1 MKRGTRTH
9 MNDHTTRRFA
19 AFLIGAVAMLSCLP
33 AASAAAETNSDKAVR
48 DHAAGAKPN
57 DRVRFDFETGD
68 LQGWKVVEGWFE
80 NPVSD
85 RAVFH
90 NVYPEIPQNRYN
102 KHGRFYLSTVE
113 RKTGPSNDQMTGVI
127 ESPVFVLDGP
137 AISFLVGGGQ
147 AENVYV
153 ALCTLDGKE
162 ALKTRGRDTEIMHR
176 VQWSAPQLVGQ
187 RVFLRVVDANTEGWG
202 HVTFDDFT
210 AQGRIDVRATGEHFA
225 RRKPILGL
233 VGLAISPDQAVG
245 LRNAIRDLMSHFGER
260 YPRGPEFLGRLEK
273 TGKRLRESADLEACD
288 EFAKLEREA
297 LIANPLVSGQP
308 ILYIVR
314 PQYRSSYHAIDTLFH
329 TNEANT
335 RDFEGGGAMKLIDF
349 AEGGK
354 TRTILDVP
362 EGIVRDP
369 EVHFTG
375 GKIVFA
381 LRRNIGED
389 WHIWEINADGSGLRQ
404 LTCAAGVSDFDPL
417 YLPDDTI
424 LFSSTREPKYN
435 QCSQDIAANLY
446 RMESDGANIHQ
457 IDRNN
462 LFNNQA
468 SLMDDGRILYA
479 RWEYVD
485 RNFGDAHGLWTTT
498 PDGAN
503 HSIFWG
509 NNTAVPGA
517 AYTPRQIPG
526 TERVVC
532 IFGPHHDH
540 LWGAMA
546 VIDRRLG
553 VDGRSGVVRTW
564 PANAVNH
571 VRSGG
576 GFDCDNSLE
585 TKLKYAD
592 PYPLSEKYFLCSR
605 MTGRGSEMGI
615 FLVDVFGNEVL
626 VHVEGRGCYDPMP
639 LKPRARP
646 PRIASRRDFASAE
659 GCFYV
664 QDVYQGTHMQGVKRG
679 AVKSLRVVEAPEKR
693 TWSPGKWFGQGY
705 MAPGMNWHSLES
717 KRILG
722 TVPVEADGSAY
733 FAVPAEKFVYFQL
746 LDANGMMIHSM
757 RSGAFAQ
764 PGERTGCIGC
774 HDHRLVAPP
783 ALAAPPLAL
792 KRPPSKLSGWQG
804 EPRLFG
810 FTAEVQPV
818 FNRHC
823 LGCHDF
829 GKDGA
834 KKLVLA
840 PDRDLTF
847 NAAYTELW
855 RKRYV
860 HCVGAGPAEIQQAY
874 AWGSHPSKLVQVL
887 RAGHH
892 DVKLSPEEL
901 DRIIT
906 WVDLN
911 APYYATYNCAYP
923 ESVSGRCPLTRPQLA
938 RLCQLAGPPLV
949 WQDEGSQFNSFASNP
964 GIMVSF
970 DRPELSPCLANFK
983 DKTDPKYREAMAL
996 IQAGKET
1003 LALRPEADMPGF
1015 VPCTEDQRREVK
1027 YAERRRIEQ
1036 RNREAI
1042 RSGNKVYDAKPDG
1055 LSSRFEAPSAK
1066 SGSR

>member
-1 MKRGTRTH
+1 MVTPEGKVSTTLETAPRFCSRKH
-9 MNDHTTRRFA
+9 PLMNMLHPISFLVPLGFVFA
-19 AFLIGAVAMLSCLP
+19 SVVLAGDNQGLQDLSQ
-33 AASAAAETNSDKAVR
+33 
-48 DHAAGAKPN
+48 AAGAQPSN
-57 DRVRFDFETGD
+57 RVQFDFETGD

-80 NPVSD
+80 NPVSE

-102 KHGRFYLSTVE
+102 KQGQFYLSTVE
-113 RKTGPSNDQMTGVI
+113 RKTGPSNDQMTGVL

-137 AISFLVGGGQ
+137 MISFLVGGGQ
-147 AENVYV
+147 AENVYI

-162 ALKTRGRDTEIMHR
+162 ILKTRGRQTEIMHR
-176 VQWSAPQLVGQ
+176 VQWSAAELVGQ
-187 RVFLRVVDANTEGWG
+187 RVFLRIVDANTDGWG

-210 AQGRIDVRATGEHFA
+210 AQGRIDPNVTGDRFA
-225 RRKPILGL
+225 SRKPILGL
-233 VGLAISPDQAVG
+233 VGLDLSPDQALG
-245 LRNAIRDLMSHFGER
+245 LRSAIQDLMITFGDR
-260 YPRGPEFLGRLEK
+260 YPRGPEFLARLEK
-273 TGKRLRESADLEACD
+273 TEKRLHENADLDAGA
-288 EFAKLEREA
+288 EFVELQREA

-329 TNEANT
+329 TDEANT

-354 TRTILDVP
+354 THTLLDVP
-362 EGIVRDP
+362 HGIARDP
-369 EVHFTG
+369 EVHFEG
-375 GKIVFA
+375 KKIVFA
-381 LRRNIGED
+381 LRRNADEN
-389 WHIWEINADGSGLRQ
+389 WHIWEINADGTDLRQ
-404 LTCAAGVSDFDPL
+404 LTSAPDVCDFDPL

-457 IDRNN
+457 LERNN

-526 TERVVC
+526 TEQVVC
-532 IFGPHHDH
+532 ILGPHHDH
-540 LWGAMA
+540 LWGALA
-546 VIDRRLG
+546 VIDRRSG
-553 VDGRSGVVRTW
+553 VDGRGGVVRTW
-564 PANAVNH
+564 PAQAVNH
-571 VRSGG
+571 VRIAG
-576 GFDCDNSLE
+576 GFDCDHSLE
-585 TKLKYAD
+585 ARFKYAD

-605 MTGRGSEMGI
+605 MTGRGFEMGI

-626 VHVEGRGCYDPMP
+626 LHVEGRGCYDPMP
-639 LKPRARP
+639 LQPRTRP
-646 PRIASRRDFASAE
+646 PQIPSRRDFASTE
-659 GCFYV
+659 GYFYV
-664 QDVYQGTHMQGVKRG
+664 QDVYQGTHMQGVSRG

-705 MAPGMNWHSLES
+705 TAPGMNWHGLEN

-757 RSGAFAQ
+757 RSGTFVQ
-764 PGERTGCIGC
+764 PGEKTGCIGC
-774 HDHRLVAPP
+774 HDHRLTAPSP
-783 ALAAPPLAL
+783 TLSLSPLAL
-792 KRPPSKLSGWQG
+792 TRPPSKLSEWQG

-818 FNRHC
+818 FNKHC

-829 GKDGA
+829 GQEGA
-834 KKLVLA
+834 EKLVLA

-847 NAAYTELW
+847 NAAYIELW
-855 RKRYV
+855 RKGYV

-887 RAGHH
+887 AQ
-892 DVKLSPEEL
+892 
-901 DRIIT
+901 
-906 WVDLN
+906 
-911 APYYATYNCAYP
+911 AT
-923 ESVSGRCPLTRPQLA
+923 T
-938 RLCQLAGPPLV
+938 
-949 WQDEGSQFNSFASNP
+949 
-964 GIMVSF
+964 
-970 DRPELSPCLANFK
+970 
-983 DKTDPKYREAMAL
+983 T
-996 IQAGKET
+996 
-1003 LALRPEADMPGF
+1003 
-1015 VPCTEDQRREVK
+1015 
-1027 YAERRRIEQ
+1027 
-1036 RNREAI
+1036 
-1042 RSGNKVYDAKPDG
+1042 
-1055 LSSRFEAPSAK
+1055 
-1066 SGSR
+1066 

>member
-1 MKRGTRTH
+1 MPLC
-9 MNDHTTRRFA
+9 FSPSLPS
-19 AFLIGAVAMLSCLP
+19 FLIAVVAMMGCRT
-33 AASAAAETNSDKAVR
+33 AVSAADLTNGHQAVP
-48 DHAAGAKPN
+48 DLASSPKPN
-57 DRVRFDFETGD
+57 NQVQFDFETGD
-68 LQGWKVVEGWFE
+68 LQGWKVVEGGFE

-102 KHGRFYLSTVE
+102 KQGRYYLSTVE

-127 ESPVFVLDGP
+127 ESPVFVLEGP
-137 AISFLVGGGQ
+137 VMFFLIGGGQ
-147 AENVYV
+147 AETVYV

-162 ALKTRGRDTEIMHR
+162 VLKSRGRETEIMHR
-176 VQWSAPQLVGQ
+176 VEWSAPQLVGQ
-187 RVFLRVVDANTEGWG
+187 RVFLRIVDANTGGWG

-210 AQGRIDVRATGEHFA
+210 AQGRIDMSATGEHFA
-225 RRKPILGL
+225 KRKPILGA
-233 VGLAISPDQAVG
+233 VGLAVSPDRAVG
-245 LRNAIRDLMSHFGER
+245 LRSAIQDLIITFGEC
-260 YPRGPEFLGRLEK
+260 YPRGAEFLARLEK
-273 TGKRLRESADLEACD
+273 TEQRLRENADLEAGA
-288 EFAKLEREA
+288 EFAELQRAA
-297 LIANPLVSGQP
+297 LIANPLVCSQP
-308 ILYIVR
+308 ILFIVR

-329 TNEANT
+329 TDEANT

-354 TRTILDVP
+354 TRTVLDVP
-362 EGIVRDP
+362 QGIARDP

-375 GKIVFA
+375 KQIVFA
-381 LRRNIGED
+381 LRRHAAED
-389 WHIWEINADGSGLRQ
+389 WHLWEIHADGTGLRQ
-404 LTCAAGVSDFDPL
+404 LTSASGVCDFDPL
-417 YLPDDTI
+417 YLPDDSI

-446 RMESDGANIHQ
+446 RMERDGANIHQ
-457 IDRNN
+457 LDRNN

-526 TERVVC
+526 TEQIVC

-564 PANAVNH
+564 PAQAVNH

-576 GFDCDNSLE
+576 GFDCDNSLMA
-585 TKLKYAD
+585 KLKYAD
-592 PYPLSEKYFLCSR
+592 PFPLSEKYFLCSR
-605 MTGRGSEMGI
+605 MTGRGAEMGI

-626 VHVEGRGCYDPMP
+626 LHVEGRGCYDPMP
-639 LKPRARP
+639 LKIRARP
-646 PRIASRRDFASAE
+646 PLIPARRDFTSTE
-659 GCFYV
+659 GYFYV
-664 QDVYQGTHMQGVKRG
+664 QDVYQGTHMQGVRRG

-705 MAPGMNWHSLES
+705 TAPGMNWHGLEN

-746 LDANGMMIHSM
+746 LDAAGMMIHSM
-757 RSGAFAQ
+757 RSGTFVQ

-774 HDHRLVAPP
+774 HDQRLVAPAPGP
-783 ALAAPPLAL
+783 ARPSLAL
-792 KRPPSKLSGWQG
+792 QRPPSKLNGWHG

-823 LGCHDF
+823 LECHDF
-829 GKDGA
+829 GKKGA
-834 KKLVLA
+834 KALVLA

-847 NAAYTELW
+847 NAAYLELW
-855 RKRYV
+855 RKRYLQ
-860 HCVGAGPAEIQQAY
+860 CVGAGPAEIQPAY

-887 RAGHH
+887 RTNHH
-892 DVKLSPEEL
+892 DVKLSPDEL

-911 APYYATYNCAYP
+911 APYYPTYNCAHP

-938 RLCQLAGPPLV
+938 RLCQLVGPPLV
-949 WQDEGSQFNSFASNP
+949 WRDEGSPFNSFGSSP

-970 DRPELSPCLANFK
+970 DRPELSPCLANFQ
-983 DKTDPKYREAMAL
+983 DPSDPKYREALAL
-996 IQAGKET
+996 IQAGKEM
-1003 LALRPEADMPGF
+1003 LALHPEADRSGF
-1015 VPCTEDQRREVK
+1015 VPCAEDQRREAK
-1027 YAERRRIEQ
+1027 YAERRRVEL

-1042 RSGNKVYDAKPDG
+1042 RSGNKLYDAKPDG
-1055 LSSRFEAPSAK
+1055 LSAQSEASSAK
-1066 SGSR
+1066 SNSQSP

>member
-1 MKRGTRTH
+1 MRLKRSILLCL
-9 MNDHTTRRFA
+9 A
-19 AFLIGAVAMLSCLP
+19 IGSCLP
-33 AASAAAETNSDKAVR
+33 LTFATDLTNRNGAVRDPASAAR
-48 DHAAGAKPN
+48 PN
-57 DRVRFDFETGD
+57 QQVRFDFETGD
-68 LQGWKVVEGWFE
+68 LQGWQVVEGWFE

-90 NVYPEIPQNRYN
+90 NTYPEIPHNRYN
-102 KHGRFYLSTVE
+102 KQGRFHLSTVE

-127 ESPVFVLDGP
+127 ESPVFILEGP
-137 AISFLVGGGQ
+137 TMSFLVGGGQ

-153 ALCTLDGKE
+153 ALCRLDGQE
-162 ALKTRGRDTEIMHR
+162 VLKARGRQTEIMRR
-176 VQWSAPQLVGQ
+176 VEWSAPQLVGQ
-187 RVFLRVVDANTEGWG
+187 RVFLRVVDANTDGWG

-210 AQGRIDVRATGEHFA
+210 ASGRDDVKGEHFA
-225 RRKPILGL
+225 RRKPILGAAGL
-233 VGLAISPDQAVG
+233 VVSPDQVVS
-245 LRNAIRDLMSHFGER
+245 LRRAIQDLMITHGER
-260 YPRGPEFLGRLEK
+260 YPRGPEFLARLEQ
-273 TGKRLRESADLEACD
+273 TGKRLREGADPEARAA
-288 EFAKLEREA
+288 FAELQRAA

-329 TNEANT
+329 SDEANT
-335 RDFEGGGAMKLIDF
+335 RDFEGGGAMKLIDW
-349 AEGGK
+349 AAGGR

-362 EGIVRDP
+362 AGLARDP
-369 EVHFTG
+369 EVHFSG
-375 GKIVFA
+375 QRIVFA
-381 LRRNIGED
+381 LRRHAGED
-389 WHIWEINADGSGLRQ
+389 WHIWEINADGTGLHQ
-404 LTCAAGVSDFDPL
+404 LTSAPGVCDFDPL
-417 YLPDDTI
+417 YLPDDSI

-457 IDRNN
+457 LDRNN

-526 TERVVC
+526 TDRVVC

-546 VIDRRLG
+546 VLDRQLG
-553 VDGRSGVVRTW
+553 VDGRSGVLRTW
-564 PANAVNH
+564 PAQAANH
-571 VRSGG
+571 VRIGG
-576 GFDCDNSLE
+576 GFDCDHPLE

-605 MTGRGSEMGI
+605 MTGRGSEMGM

-626 VHVEGRGCYDPMP
+626 LHVEGRGCYDPMP
-639 LKPRARP
+639 LKPRERP
-646 PRIASRRDFASAE
+646 PLIASRREFASAE
-659 GCFYV
+659 GSCYV
-664 QDVYQGTHMQGVKRG
+664 QDVYQGTHMRGVVRG
-679 AVKSLRVVEAPEKR
+679 AVKALRVVEAPEKR

-705 MAPGMNWHSLES
+705 TAPGMNWHGLEN

-733 FAVPAEKFVYFQL
+733 FAVPAERFVYFQL

-757 RSGAFAQ
+757 RSGALVQ
-764 PGERTGCIGC
+764 PGERIGCVGC
-774 HDHRLVAPP
+774 HDHRL
-783 ALAAPPLAL
+783 AAPLPAPRVLPLAL
-792 KRPPSKLSGWQG
+792 QRSPSRLGGWHG
-804 EPRLFG
+804 APRLFG

-829 GKDGA
+829 GKEGA

-847 NAAYTELW
+847 NAAYIELW
-855 RKRYV
+855 RKHYV
-860 HCVGAGPAEIQQAY
+860 HCVGAGPAEIQPAY

-911 APYYATYNCAYP
+911 APYYPTYNCAHP

-938 RLCQLAGPPLV
+938 RLCQLVGPPLV
-949 WQDEGSQFNSFASNP
+949 WQDEGSPFNSFGSSP
-964 GIMVSF
+964 GILVSF

-983 DKTDPKYREAMAL
+983 DQSDPKCRAALAL
-996 IQAGKET
+996 IQAGQER
-1003 LALRPEADMPGF
+1003 LALRPEADRPGF
-1015 VPCTEDQRREVK
+1015 IPCAEDQRREAK
-1027 YAERRRIEQ
+1027 YAERRRLEQ

-1042 RSGNKVYDAKPDG
+1042 RSGTKSYDATLAGKPC
-1055 LSSRFEAPSAK
+1055 P
-1066 SGSR
+1066 